1 MLKKTTLLNSRT
13 ALQLGGLIGAL
24 RTAQA
29 GRTLSTRTLGIHP
42 AFARSTLK
50 LIFSILMIGFGT
62 VAAAQAAAPTIFF
75 SDLESAPKT
84 GGENNNG
91 AFVTLYGNNFGTSPT
106 VTVGGGQA
114 LIKLQPSNYLWYQK
128 MTVQLGPNAA
138 TGNIVV
144 TNSNGSSNGLPFT
157 VRSGN
162 IYFAG
167 SQSGD
172 QPSIVACK
180 NALAAGDICYV
191 RDGLSATS
199 VENYT
204 ANIVLGAL
212 GTATMPRAL
221 VVYPGASATIGTLS
235 SARGV
240 YACSGYSSCPNGS
253 YWVVAGFNLR
263 GITAGD
269 LINVSNIS
277 MVGNDFY
284 CPQGTGRTAC
294 LEVENS
300 SYSRILGN
308 YHHESGVSPT
318 DKYYHRLYFSDSSSH
333 HEVAWNEITGGYAN
347 RGIQFYTSGDPT
359 YDLSVHDNYI
369 HNIVGDGINFATV
382 NAGSGKVEAYNN
394 LIVSVGKGPDPSN
407 GSSNYACFMIDG
419 INSGTVEIY
428 NNTMYD
434 CGSRRGSAAGGIG
447 AGVNTRLRNNI
458 MYQIGS
464 EVYLESEYGDSMIS
478 GSNNL
483 WYGVG
488 NGPSQTTGNINA
500 NPQFVSVGSNFQLSA
515 SSPAIN
521 MGTTISTLTMDM
533 NGNYRPQGSGYE
545 IGAYEYG
552 SSSTP
557 VTISVPTNLRVLQ

>member
-1 MLKKTTLLNSRT
+1 MAKRT
-13 ALQLGGLIGAL
+13 SIKNFAIRKFISLSGSQILTIGA
-24 RTAQA
+24 
-29 GRTLSTRTLGIHP
+29 S
-42 AFARSTLK
+42 
-50 LIFSILMIGFGT
+50 LIIGFGT
-62 VAAAQAAAPTIFF
+62 VANAQAAAPTIFF
-75 SDLESAPKT
+75 SDLESGPKT

-128 MTVQLGPNAA
+128 MTIQLGSNAT

-144 TNSNGSSNGLPFT
+144 TNSNGSSNGLPFM

-167 SQSGD
+167 SQTGD
-172 QPSIVACK
+172 KSSIIACK

-191 RDGLSATS
+191 RNGLSATS
-199 VENYT
+199 VENYS
-204 ANIVLGAL
+204 ASVILGAP
-212 GTATMPRAL
+212 GTTALPRAL
-221 VVYPGASATIGTLS
+221 VVYPGASATIGAS
-235 SARGV
+235 SSVRGV
-240 YACSGYSSCPNGS
+240 YACSGLSSCSNGS

-263 GITAGD
+263 GVTAGD
-269 LINVSNIS
+269 LVNVSNIRL
-277 MVGNDFY
+277 VGNDFN

-300 SYSRILGN
+300 NYSKILGN
-308 YHHESGVSPT
+308 YHHESGVAPT
-318 DKYYHRLYFSDSSSH
+318 DKYYHRLYFSDDSNH
-333 HEVAWNEITGGYAN
+333 HEVAWNEITGGGAN
-347 RGIQFYTSGDPT
+347 RAIQFYSSTSNFQ

-382 NAGSGKVEAYNN
+382 NAGNGKVEAYNN
-394 LIVSVGKGPDPSN
+394 LIVNVGKGPDPYN
-407 GSSNYACFMIDG
+407 GSSNYACILAMG
-419 INSGTVEIY
+419 TNSGTVEIF

-434 CGSRRGSAAGGIG
+434 CGSRGSSSAGGIG

-458 MYQIGS
+458 IYQIGS
-464 EVYLESEYGDSMIS
+464 EAYLEPDYGGSRIS

-483 WYGVG
+483 WYGAG
-488 NGPSQTTGNINA
+488 NGPSQATSNINA
-500 NPQFVSVGSNFQLSA
+500 NPQFVNVGSNFQLSA

-521 MGTTISTLTMDM
+521 VGTTIGTLTMDV

-545 IGAYEYG
+545 IGAYEYD

-557 VTISVPTNLRVLQ
+557 VTLNPPTNLRIQ